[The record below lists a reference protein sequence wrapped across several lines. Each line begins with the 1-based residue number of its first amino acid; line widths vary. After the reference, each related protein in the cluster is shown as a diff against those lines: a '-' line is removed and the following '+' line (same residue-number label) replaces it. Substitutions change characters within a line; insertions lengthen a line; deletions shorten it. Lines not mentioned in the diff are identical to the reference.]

1 MEKIGVIFKIGVLL
15 AAWSCCSCTDYNYY
29 DSGLA
34 DGKHDCS
41 MWEYL
46 HSDHRNW
53 DSTVIMIEHAGLKE
67 VFEGNSVY
75 GQITFFGITSKSILL
90 YMLYHNDELDQLK
103 ASGAEVHESLYWHR
117 VTDIPADLCRR
128 MLLQLIIPKRLMLAD
143 IPRGNFVTT
152 SEGLASDAEI
162 GGGMYKT
169 LGNGELFLY
178 TFQEDY
184 KNIAGKGEIRIY
196 MVSRSKAVPVKNA
209 VASCNIETLNGVV
222 HSLEYD
228 FLLTDI

>member
-1 MEKIGVIFKIGVLL
+1 MEKIGLFSKIVVFLSV
-15 AAWSCCSCTDYNYY
+15 AICCSCTDFNYI
-29 DSGLA
+29 DTGLA
-34 DGKHDCS
+34 NGKHDGS

-46 HSDHRNW
+46 KSDHRNW
-53 DSTVIMIEHAGLKE
+53 DSTVVMIEHAGLRD

-90 YMLYHNDELDQLK
+90 YILYHNDELDQLK
-103 ASGAEVHESLYWHR
+103 AAGKEVDESAYWRR
-117 VTDIPADLCRR
+117 VTDIPANTCRR
-128 MLLQLIIPKRLMLAD
+128 MLMQLIVPKRLMLAD

-152 SEGLASDAEI
+152 SEGLAKDSEI
-162 GGGMYKT
+162 GGWVYKT
-169 LGNGELFLY
+169 IGNGELFLY

-184 KNIAGKGEIRIY
+184 KDIAGKGENRIY
-196 MVSRSKAVPVKNA
+196 MVSKNLAVPVKNA

>member
-1 MEKIGVIFKIGVLL
+1 MEKIRIMIRIWVVV
-15 AAWSCCSCTDYNYY
+15 AALGCCSCTDFNYI

-34 DGKHDCS
+34 DGRHDCS

-46 HSDHRNW
+46 QSDSRNW
-53 DSTVIMIEHAGLKE
+53 DSTVVMIEHAGLKE
-67 VFEGNSVY
+67 VFEGNSLY

-90 YMLYHNDELDQLK
+90 YILYHNDELDQLK
-103 ASGAEVHESLYWHR
+103 AAGEDVDDSEYWHR
-117 VTDIPADLCRR
+117 VTDIPAATCRR
-128 MLLQLIIPKRLMLAD
+128 MLLQLIVPKRLMLAD

-152 SEGLASDAEI
+152 SEGLAASSEI

-169 LGNGELFLY
+169 LGEWEIFLY

-184 KNIAGKGEIRIY
+184 KNIAGKGETRIY
-196 MVSRSKAVPVKNA
+196 MVTRLNSTPVKNP
-209 VASCNIETLNGVV
+209 VASCNIETQNGVV

-228 FLLTDI
+228 FLLSDI

>member
-1 MEKIGVIFKIGVLL
+1 MEKISLFIRIGVIL
-15 AAWSCCSCTDYNYY
+15 AIVGCCSCTDFNYI

-34 DGKHDCS
+34 EGKHNGS

-46 HSDHRNW
+46 RSDHYNW
-53 DSTVIMIEHAGLKE
+53 DSTVIMIEHAGLKD

-90 YMLYHNDELDQLK
+90 YILYHNDELDHLK
-103 ASGAEVHESLYWHR
+103 AAGEKVDESWYWHR
-117 VTDIPADLCRR
+117 VTDIPAKLCRQ
-128 MLLQLIIPKRLMLAD
+128 MLLQLIVPKRLMLAD
-143 IPRGNFVTT
+143 IPRGNLVTT
-152 SEGLASDAEI
+152 SEGLATDSEI
-162 GGGMYKT
+162 GGGKYKT
-169 LGNGELFLY
+169 LGNSELFLY

-184 KNIAGKGEIRIY
+184 KDIAGKGEIRIY
-196 MVSRSKAVPVKNA
+196 MISRTQISPKQNP
-209 VASCNIETLNGVV
+209 VASCNIETANGVV

>member
-1 MEKIGVIFKIGVLL
+1 MEKIGFIFRIGVIL
-15 AAWSCCSCTDYNYY
+15 AIMGCYACTDYNYY

-34 DGKHDCS
+34 NGKLDCS

-46 HSDHRNW
+46 KSDHRNW
-53 DSTVIMIEHAGLKE
+53 DSTVVMIEHAGLKDI
-67 VFEGNSVY
+67 FEGNSVY

-103 ASGAEVHESLYWHR
+103 ESGEEVDDSEYWRR
-117 VTDIPADLCRR
+117 VTDIPADVCRQ
-128 MLLQLIIPKRLMLAD
+128 MLLQLIVPKRLMMAD

-152 SEGLASDAEI
+152 SEGLASDNEI
-162 GGGMYKT
+162 GGAMYKT
-169 LGNGELFLY
+169 LRNGELFLY

-196 MVSRSKAVPVKNA
+196 MVSRTKALPVKNA

>member
-1 MEKIGVIFKIGVLL
+1 MEKINLIRKIGIAL
-15 AAWSCCSCTDYNYY
+15 AVMACCSCTDYNYI

-46 HSDHRNW
+46 KSDAHNW
-53 DSTVIMIEHAGLKE
+53 DSTVIMIEHAGLKD
-67 VFEGNSVY
+67 VFEGNSIY
-75 GQITFFGITSKSILL
+75 GQITFFGVTNKSILL
-90 YMLYHNDELDQLK
+90 YILYHNDELDQLK
-103 ASGAEVHESLYWHR
+103 ADGEEVDYNDYWHR
-117 VTDIPADLCRR
+117 VTDIPAGICRQ
-128 MLLQLIIPKRLMLAD
+128 MLMQLIVPKRLMLAD
-143 IPRGNFVTT
+143 IPRGNLITS
-152 SEGLASDAEI
+152 SEGIATDAEI

-169 LGNGELFLY
+169 LGNTPLFLY

-184 KNIAGKGEIRIY
+184 KGIAGKGETRIY
-196 MVSRSKAVPVKNA
+196 MVSSVESIPVKNP

-228 FLLTDI
+228 FLLTNL